1 MLQCV
6 RGIKCKQCQGRE
18 EKRTKC
24 TRNNYTATRVL
35 KQKPQ
40 GVCAIMVQP
49 SKKRFL
55 VKKVSGKRGAK
66 VSRRA
71 DFQNRVLLEDEASY
85 SKFYYNLFFH
95 KELLLVSV
103 YYDCRDTL
111 YADKTSFFFLQESE
125 HDFYVIYVKADRI
138 NLNSFNVKLM
148 TLWRVR

>member
-49 SKKRFL
+49 STKRFL
-55 VKKVSGKRGAK
+55 VKKSKRK
-66 VSRRA
+66 VWNEGFASRK
-71 DFQNRVLLEDEASY
+71 F
-85 SKFYYNLFFH
+85 SKSRFTRGRNLVRKILFYIIIYFFH
-95 KELLLVSV
+95 KELLLVSRLQRHLIRWQNIV
-103 YYDCRDTL
+103 LLFARIR
-111 YADKTSFFFLQESE
+111 AWFL
-125 HDFYVIYVKADRI
+125 R
-138 NLNSFNVKLM
+138 NLRKRRSNKSKFIQC
-148 TLWRVR
+148 